1 MRIRAVFS
9 DSGPRLLFS
18 ISKASGPSRGKNAVQ
33 SGQAAFARGIT
44 FQSVAGV
51 KVALR
56 FPASSRQDLRRRS
69 GVNSTRLNSFLFRS
83 QICPPN
89 QIILAAGGMIGDLFG
104 YLYFGELAMVPAQ
117 PLRIHDNIEIQDE
130 IDELH
135 GSSIERDD
143 FLDDD
148 GSDDD
153 IVSLLEENARLR
165 KLVVRLSEIVLR
177 NVADDKPHP

>member
-1 MRIRAVFS
+1 
-9 DSGPRLLFS
+9 
-18 ISKASGPSRGKNAVQ
+18 
-33 SGQAAFARGIT
+33 
-44 FQSVAGV
+44 
-51 KVALR
+51 
-56 FPASSRQDLRRRS
+56 
-69 GVNSTRLNSFLFRS
+69 
-83 QICPPN
+83 
-89 QIILAAGGMIGDLFG
+89 MIGDLFG